1 MSDFTFCSGNTVGNC
16 MESLY
21 FTAVLLGLVS
31 GSQSERPRNL
41 KISLSMFDRSKAIA
55 DWLEKEKHSKKE

>member
-1 MSDFTFCSGNTVGNC
+1 